1 MADFRRAV
9 AEAPVILTDGGIE
22 TRIMFEAGIALDRP
36 CGAAALLDDARGR
49 TVLEGIYA
57 SYLDAAAD
65 LPIVIGTPTFRAQAD
80 RLAASG
86 RSEADAV
93 TLVNADAVAMHRALR
108 AARPGAAD
116 RIFIAG
122 VIGPKGD
129 AFIAAEAP
137 DAATAETYHRPQIA
151 ALAAAGADFL
161 FAPTLPAQDEAIGV
175 ARAMAGTGL
184 PYVLSFG
191 LAPSGRL
198 MDGHD
203 LGEAIAA
210 IDAATAEPP
219 LYYLVN
225 CIHASAAARAL
236 HHPRLFGVKANGSR
250 LTPEEL
256 VALDRLDS
264 EPPEVFALALRDLH
278 ARGARVLGGC
288 CGTDQRHIAALAGLL
303 RPPS

>member
-1 MADFRRAV
+1 MPDFRRAV

-36 CGAAALLDDARGR
+36 SGAAALLDDERGR
-49 TVLEGIYA
+49 EVLEGIYA
-57 SYLDAAAD
+57 GYLDAAAG
-65 LPIVIGTPTFRAQAD
+65 LPIIIGTPTFRAQPD

-86 RSEADAV
+86 RQGADAV
-93 TLVNADAVAMHRALR
+93 AQVNADAVAMHKALR
-108 AARPGAAD
+108 AARPAAAD

-137 DAATAETYHRPQIA
+137 DAATAELYHRPQIA
-151 ALAAAGADFL
+151 ALAAAGVDFL
-161 FAPTLPAQDEAIGV
+161 FAPTLPALDEAIGI
-175 ARAMAGTGL
+175 ARVMAATGL

-198 MDGHD
+198 MDGHE
-203 LGEAIAA
+203 LGAAIAA
-210 IDAATAEPP
+210 IDAAVAEPP

-225 CIHASAAARAL
+225 CIHASAAADAL
-236 HHPRLFGVKANGSR
+236 RHPRLFGVKANGSR

-264 EPPEVFALALRDLH
+264 EPPDVFALSLRDLH

-303 RPPS
+303 QRPT